1 MIYGHFDTQPADPL
15 DLWTSPP
22 FEPQIRHDRV
32 YARGATDDKGNMF
45 IPILAV
51 EALLQS
57 EGALPVNV
65 KFFLEGQEEIGSPQ
79 LSALIANQ
87 RDLLACDLV
96 RSADGAQYGEE
107 QPALMVAFKGLAG
120 VQIDVRG
127 ARTDLHSG
135 FYGGAAANPPHAPGH
150 ILGPLRRPQG
160 QSLVQGLY
168 NPVAPLSAEE
178 PP

>member
-1 MIYGHFDTQPADPL
+1 
-15 DLWTSPP
+15 
-22 FEPQIRHDRV
+22 
-32 YARGATDDKGNMF
+32 MF

-79 LSALIANQ
+79 LPALIASQ

-96 RSADGAQYGEE
+96 LSADGAQYGEE
-107 QPALMVAFKGLAG
+107 QPALMVAFKGRAG

-127 ARTDLHSG
+127 ARTDLHSR
-135 FYGGAAANPPHAPGH
+135 FYGGECAEPLPPPRA
-150 ILGPLRRPQG
+150 LRYNWARPRKQMSG
-160 QSLVQGLY
+160 WGVLPS
-168 NPVAPLSAEE
+168 
-178 PP
+178 

>member
-1 MIYGHFDTQPADPL
+1 
-15 DLWTSPP
+15 
-22 FEPQIRHDRV
+22 
-32 YARGATDDKGNMF
+32 MF

-79 LSALIANQ
+79 LPALIASQ

-96 RSADGAQYGEE
+96 LSADGAQYGEE

-135 FYGGAAANPPHAPGH
+135 FYGGGGANPPHAPVPIPGS
-150 ILGPLRRPQG
+150 LRRPPAH
-160 QSLVQGLY
+160 
-168 NPVAPLSAEE
+168 NPVVGAFSSALPPPGQEPAPTPAL
-178 PP
+178 PVDDKNL